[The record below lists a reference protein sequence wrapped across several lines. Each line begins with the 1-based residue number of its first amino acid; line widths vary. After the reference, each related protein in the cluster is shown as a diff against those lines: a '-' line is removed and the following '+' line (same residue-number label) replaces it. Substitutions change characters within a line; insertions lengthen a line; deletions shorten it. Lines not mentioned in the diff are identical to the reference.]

1 MIERTAERLALYYM
15 LIHELNADKVA
26 LRMLSKMFAR
36 APAWNIS
43 NLIIIGLG
51 SAQPPV
57 SQMTDSKRAVQ
68 VCAGMGIRAYTVAGF
83 NCT

>member
-1 MIERTAERLALYYM
+1 MIERTAARLALHYM

-26 LRMLSKMFAR
+26 LRVPSKMFAR

-57 SQMTDSKRAVQ
+57 GHMTDSKRAVQ
-68 VCAGMGIRAYTVAGF
+68 VCVGMGIKAYAVAGF